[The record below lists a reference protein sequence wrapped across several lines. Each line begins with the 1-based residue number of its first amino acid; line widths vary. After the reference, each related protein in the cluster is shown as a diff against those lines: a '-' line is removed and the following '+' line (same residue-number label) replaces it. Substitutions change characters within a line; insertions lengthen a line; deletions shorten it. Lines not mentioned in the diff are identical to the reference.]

1 MKKYEKPIVMINE
14 DLAEGVYAASG
25 LTGPAGTSDCW
36 SFDVTSV
43 QEWNGSHQVFQV
55 HLVHHTNL
63 EHISGATVVSIM
75 FSSPL
80 SDAYSQFPDDDSFSG
95 NTLTITRTLLAD
107 AYNDGD
113 DVTYKV
119 WASTGDEATTK
130 ALTVLDVKVSCDKQI
145 NVQGGGADEINP

>member
-1 MKKYEKPIVMINE
+1 MKNYEKPIVMINE

-36 SFDVTSV
+36 SFDVYSV
-43 QEWNGSHQVFQV
+43 QDWNGSHHIFEIK
-55 HLVHHTNL
+55 LTHHTGL
-63 EHISGATVVSIM
+63 EHISGATSVSVT

-80 SDAYSQFPDDDSFSG
+80 TDAYSEFGSG
-95 NTLTITRTLLAD
+95 YSGSTITISRELLAD

-113 DVTYKV
+113 LVTYKI

-130 ALTVLDVKVSCDKQI
+130 ALTVTNVTVSCDKQI
-145 NVQGGGADEINP
+145 NVQGGGASEINS